1 MSTVATPAETE
12 SYFRESLKKGIAAEH
27 FREIEGLRLS
37 SIGIG
42 TYLGE
47 CDEETDQLY
56 ERSLVSA
63 VLSGANVIDTAIN
76 YRCQRS
82 ERTIKRALSELAAH
96 GVSRG
101 QLFLCTKGGY
111 LPFDG
116 APPKNPQA
124 YFQERFVTRGILSPS
139 DIVGGSHALTP
150 SFLSDQLAASLEN
163 LGCESVDLYYLH
175 NPETQLPVLG
185 RKAFLEAIRKAF
197 ECLESLAESG
207 KLRFYGTA
215 TWKGYRSPARGKDWL
230 SLEEIVEVARE
241 AGGDR
246 HRFRFVQAPYNLA
259 MTEIFTEL
267 NQPVDSKGALR
278 PSGGRAAE
286 REALGVEPPRTDKMV
301 SLCSAADALGIHVV
315 SSASLAQG
323 RLKSG
328 LPDWLGTLFRGSS
341 SDVQRALQF
350 VRSTPG
356 VAIALVGMRR
366 VQHVEEN
373 IGTARIPPAPVED
386 FLKLFEVPP
395 DTAGK

>member
-1 MSTVATPAETE
+1 MSTFATPTDTE

-27 FREIEGLRLS
+27 FREIEGVRVS

-47 CDEETDQLY
+47 CDEATDELY
-56 ERSLVSA
+56 ERALVSA

-82 ERTIKRALSELAAH
+82 ERTIKRALSQLASR
-96 GVSRG
+96 GVSRS

-116 APPKNPQA
+116 TPPKNPRA
-124 YFQERFVTRGILSPS
+124 YFQQRFVNRGILSS
-139 DIVGGSHALTP
+139 SEIVGGSHALTP

-163 LGCESVDLYYLH
+163 LGCECVDLYYLH
-175 NPETQLPVLG
+175 NPETQLPVVG

-197 ECLESLAESG
+197 ECLESLAENG

-215 TWKGYRSPARGKDWL
+215 TWKGYRSPAQGKDWL
-230 SLEEIVEVARE
+230 SLEEIVGVARE

-267 NQPVDSKGALR
+267 NQPLDG
-278 PSGGRAAE
+278 
-286 REALGVEPPRTDKMV
+286 KMA

-395 DTAGK
+395 DPAGK